1 MLERMTPPKS
11 GRLEMVDELCP
22 GFILRVSDQGSKS
35 FSVIYQVSGE
45 GGETEAG
52 SLLTGKQHRIT
63 PGR

>member
-1 MLERMTPPKS
+1 
-11 GRLEMVDELCP
+11 
-22 GFILRVSDQGSKS
+22 VSDQGSKS